1 MDPARHGLRAAASR
15 VLAIGA
21 AVAALVSAGAGLRV
35 TVPALQDARRYWSA
49 LPASQRDDQA
59 AQINGFGHVR
69 WDEIARLVGPN
80 DSVAVVTRGDAQYD
94 LRNYASYR
102 LLPALVVLDEEQAD
116 FVVYDKVH
124 PPPGICTPVGEG
136 VCIAHER

>member
-21 AVAALVSAGAGLRV
+21 ALAALASAGAGLSV

-69 WDEIARLVGPN
+69 WEEIARLVAPS
-80 DSVAVVTRGDAQYD
+80 DSVAVVARGDAQYD

-102 LLPALVVLDEEQAD
+102 LLPALVVLDEAMAD
-116 FVVYDKVH
+116 AVVYDKVR
-124 PPPGICTPVGEG
+124 P
-136 VCIAHER
+136 